1 MPRIRINPTKFG
13 QSKTKPEPEPEIV
26 PEPDTV
32 PEPKTVTEFEPETV
46 PELET
51 TELVQDVDE
60 VDTDTD
66 TDTDTE
72 GENCRVPINE
82 DEFISRMFQMGPNC
96 MMFQQPMSMPSAEN
110 DINKLL
116 VTGDK
121 NVAEVLDDIR
131 VSLDCLVKAVLKIN
145 QTLVKHFDQ
154 PK

>member
-32 PEPKTVTEFEPETV
+32 PEPKTVTKLEPETV

-51 TELVQDVDE
+51 AELVQDVDE
-60 VDTDTD
+60 AD